1 MFERYTE
8 KARRSIFFAR
18 YEASIWGSQQI
29 RTEHLLLGLVR
40 EDQRMLGPEAP
51 VESIR
56 KWIEGHTAPP
66 GKKIATSVDLPLSE
80 ECKHALMWSAEE
92 ATKLGHEKIAVGH
105 LLLGLMDQE
114 GCLAA
119 VALREHGLSA
129 EVLREFMVSS
139 PGAVDNLEA
148 KTGPLGVVPGSLRA
162 HWGAIAALFSPA
174 NRKAGHIYSLAQ
186 GEARKMGS
194 PCLETK
200 HLLLALIQSKDAEGK
215 DEEGP
220 FFGLSRAA
228 LREQIR
234 PEPPKREKVSGPVPL
249 QPTDELRHALAYAFE
264 EAGQLGHKDLRP
276 EHLVLGL
283 LREEASEAS
292 EILRAAGL
300 SLDQARRAVAAFH
313 DPGSKSEGSS
323 YV

>member
-18 YEASIWGSQQI
+18 YEASNFGSQQI
-29 RTEHLLLGLVR
+29 GTEHLLLGLVR
-40 EDQRMLGPEAP
+40 EDRLLLGPGAP
-51 VESIR
+51 LESIR
-56 KWIEGHTAPP
+56 KWIEANAGPV
-66 GKKIATSVDLPLSE
+66 GEKISTSVDLPLSVE
-80 ECKHALMWSAEE
+80 SKLALASGADE
-92 ATKLGHEKIAVGH
+92 AAKLGHAQIAPGH
-105 LLLGLMDQE
+105 LLLGLVDQA
-114 GCLAA
+114 GCVAA
-119 VALREHGLSA
+119 MALREHGFTA
-129 EVLREFMVSS
+129 PALREMVASS
-139 PGAVDNLEA
+139 AGEPGPAEGL
-148 KTGPLGVVPGSLRA
+148 KITPGSARA
-162 HWGAIAALFSPA
+162 HWGAIASLFAPV
-174 NRKAGHIYSLAQ
+174 NRKAGQVYFLAQ

-200 HLLLALIQSKDAEGK
+200 HLLLALIESKNTEGA
-215 DEEGP
+215 DEGGP
-220 FFGLSRAA
+220 FFGLSRTA

-234 PEPPKREKVSGPVPL
+234 PEPPRREKVSGPAPL
-249 QPTDELRHALAYAFE
+249 PPTDELRQAVAYAIE